1 MSVTRIQTYL
11 KENQGGAFFIAS
23 ETNRFYLS
31 GFSGTSGALC
41 ITEEKAYF
49 ITDFR
54 YIEQA
59 NEQVVPNGFEVINQ
73 QQQTIFGAVKKLLTE
88 QGIKTLHVESAYMT
102 LHEKE
107 LISADEYTIVPTL
120 NVVEKIR
127 EIKTEKELV
136 QIRKAVEI
144 IEQTFEYL
152 TKTIKVG
159 MSEQEVA
166 RLALAHVQHLGGS
179 GMSFETI
186 VASGKRSSLPHGV
199 ASEKLIEH
207 GDIVTLDF
215 GAYYENYVSDMTRT
229 FFVGEAKNEK
239 LIEIYNIVR
248 EAKQLAIAAIKPGV
262 TTASIDKIARDY
274 ITSHGYGEFFGHGTG
289 HGIGIDIH
297 EAPRVSQQDSTILEP
312 GMVITVEP
320 GIYLPGIGGVRI
332 EDDILV
338 TKTGH
343 QNLMKLDDALIIL

>member
-1 MSVTRIQTYL
+1 MSVTKIQSYL

-23 ETNRFYLS
+23 PTNRFYLS
-31 GFSGTSGALC
+31 GFTGTSGALC
-41 ITEEKAYF
+41 ITEKNAYF

-59 NEQVVPNGFEVINQ
+59 NLQVVPNGFEVINQ
-73 QQQTIFGAVKKLLTE
+73 EQQTIFGALKQLLIE
-88 QGIKTLHVESAYMT
+88 QEIKTLHVESAYMT

-107 LISADEYTIVPTL
+107 LISASEYTVVPTFH
-120 NVVEKIR
+120 VVEKLR
-127 EIKTEKELV
+127 EVKSTHEITQVK
-136 QIRKAVEI
+136 KAIDI

-152 TKTIKVG
+152 TRTIKVG
-159 MSEQEVA
+159 MSEAEVA
-166 RLALAHVQHLGGS
+166 RLALAHVQQLGGS
-179 GMSFETI
+179 GMSFDTI
-186 VASGKRSSLPHGV
+186 VASGDRSSLPHGV
-199 ASEKLIEH
+199 ASEKIIEH

-248 EAKQLAIAAIKPGV
+248 EAKRLAIAAIKPGV
-262 TTASIDKIARDY
+262 TTASIDKVARDY
-274 ITSHGYGEFFGHGTG
+274 IDSHGYGEYFGHGTG

-297 EAPRVSQQDSTILEP
+297 EAPRVSRQDQTILEP
-312 GMVITVEP
+312 GMIITVEP
-320 GIYLPGIGGVRI
+320 GIYIPGVGGVRI

-338 TKTGH
+338 TETGH